1 MTAITVN
8 LSDDVLQKLQTQAK
22 DRHMALEAYIEATL
36 LDVVIKDDEPTK
48 EDVLKAI
55 REGIIS
61 VEQGDFGRPIHEL
74 LDELEQEEIEEHADS
89 R

>member
-1 MTAITVN
+1 MNAITVN

-22 DRHMALEAYIEATL
+22 DLHMALEAYIEATL

-74 LDELEQEEIEEHADS
+74 LDELEQEEIEEHADN

>member
-36 LDVVIKDDEPTK
+36 SDVAEDDEPTK
-48 EDVLKAI
+48 EDVLNAI

-74 LDELEQEEIEEHADS
+74 LDEIN
-89 R
+89 